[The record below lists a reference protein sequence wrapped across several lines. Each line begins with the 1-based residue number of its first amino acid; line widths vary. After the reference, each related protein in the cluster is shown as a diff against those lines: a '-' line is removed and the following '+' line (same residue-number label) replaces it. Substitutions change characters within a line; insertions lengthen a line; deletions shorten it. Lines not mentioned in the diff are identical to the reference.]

1 MLQKGGEVYKGN
13 IASLSIIMA
22 LTDAVKIKTISCFN
36 QAWFKNINEGFF
48 PVCFVLWFSLC
59 FAMLLLL
66 LLFAAKSFLVI
77 HHITALTTAHS
88 CQNTKLVFL
97 NSSYQ
102 LSSRSPLAHIQMQAC
117 EGIPDVHLW
126 KWREG
131 VERRRDA
138 VSNATSWCRAKQ
150 ELLLLASL
158 QKRNFKRLNVSL
170 QENAQK

>member
-1 MLQKGGEVYKGN
+1 MRVFS
-13 IASLSIIMA
+13 SL
-22 LTDAVKIKTISCFN
+22 F
-36 QAWFKNINEGFF
+36 
-48 PVCFVLWFSLC
+48 CFVVFALFC
-59 FAMLLLL
+59 FAFAMLLLL

-97 NSSYQ
+97 NNSYQ
-102 LSSRSPLAHIQMQAC
+102 LSSRSPLAHIQTQAC

-126 KWREG
+126 KWRER
-131 VERRRDA
+131 VERRGGA

-158 QKRNFKRLNVSL
+158 QKCNFKRLNVSL